1 MKSIPKNYPL
11 QNGQTCPIIGIGTS
25 TVGSTELIADII
37 YHSIKDGVR
46 LIDTAACYGSEKGV
60 GQGISKAITE
70 GIIKR
75 EDLFVITKCDWHDRC
90 RVEEALQESLK
101 NLNLKY
107 VDLYLDHWPFSYIYD
122 PEGNKKNMMP
132 MHKFW
137 PEMEK
142 LVKKGLTKNIGCSNY
157 NVQSLVNLLSF
168 CEIKPAFLEVEFHP
182 YLRQENLLNYCKKE
196 GIQMIGYNPICKGNY
211 DYHTGNEKLELDL
224 FKEPII
230 IELSKKYGK
239 TIGQIVFNWF
249 FYKEVIP
256 IPMTRSITRMKENLE
271 STGFVMEKEDYEK
284 IDSINK
290 YYRFGSSLTWHNFG
304 GNDIFA

>member
-107 VDLYLDHWPFSYIYD
+107 VDLYIDHWPFSYIYD

-196 GIQMIGYNPICKGNY
+196 NIRVIGYNPICKGNY
-211 DYHTGNEKLELDL
+211 DYHSGKEKLELDL
-224 FKEPII
+224 FKEPVFF
-230 IELSKKYGK
+230 ELSKKYEK

-256 IPMTRSITRMKENLE
+256 IPMTRSITRMKENLG
-271 STGFVMEKEDYEK
+271 STEFIMEKEDYEK
-284 IDSINK
+284 IDDLNK
-290 YYRFGSSLTWHNFG
+290 NYRFGSSLTWHNFG

>member
-1 MKSIPKNYPL
+1 MTP
-11 QNGQTCPIIGIGTS
+11 
-25 TVGSTELIADII
+25 
-37 YHSIKDGVR
+37 
-46 LIDTAACYGSEKGV
+46 AACYGSEKGV

-168 CEIKPAFLEVEFHP
+168 CEIKPTFLEVEFHP

-196 GIQMIGYNPICKGNY
+196 NIRVIGYNPICKGNY
-211 DYHTGNEKLELDL
+211 DYHSGKEKLELDL
-224 FKEPII
+224 FKEPVF

-256 IPMTRSITRMKENLE
+256 IPMTRSITRMKENLG
-271 STGFVMEKEDYEK
+271 STEFIMEKEDYEK
-284 IDSINK
+284 IDDLNK
-290 YYRFGSSLTWHNFG
+290 NYRFGSSLTWHNFG